1 MESVMENRIE
11 QLRAAT
17 AGRYRILTEETDDCI
32 EIICLD
38 QKYNLVTNR
47 RLSRAQAK
55 NSALMTAVYG
65 DLREKL
71 GCH

>member
-1 MESVMENRIE
+1 MDNCIE
-11 QLRAAT
+11 QLKTAT
-17 AGRYRILTEETDDCI
+17 AGRYRIFTEETDDCF

-47 RLSRAQAK
+47 RMSRSQLQNK
-55 NSALMTAVYG
+55 ALMMVIYS
-65 DLREKL
+65 DLRMKL

>member
-1 MESVMENRIE
+1 MDNCIE
-11 QLRAAT
+11 QLKAAT
-17 AGRYRILTEETDDCI
+17 AGRYRIFTEETDDCF

-47 RLSRAQAK
+47 RISRSQLQNK
-55 NSALMTAVYG
+55 ALMMVIYS
-65 DLREKL
+65 DLRMKL